1 MAYYLNLIP
10 ALFVGLSSRFASLVC
25 LITGVGGVIL
35 SLKNLWK

>member
-10 ALFVGLSSRFASLVC
+10 VLFVGLNTCFASFVY